1 MRLVFIP
8 LFSLILLNLFV
19 KSFPLILFLKE
30 LRKFHQVASSKEGN
44 DVLSTLKKNLP
55 PLTRSIAMMSLLSS
69 TIALSPVYAKQL
81 NLADREITAIIE
93 EDITQRQALNTAD
106 FTRDIYDES
115 CRFQDEID
123 IYPLDQ
129 YVKGTK
135 SLFNARKSHVDLTSP
150 ITIDQE
156 NPHLIRFQ
164 FKEDLAFNFPILQP
178 IVTLSGKVTLERD
191 EKTGLIIYSR
201 EQWDQSIKDI
211 LATTHF

>member
-1 MRLVFIP
+1 MRLILS
-8 LFSLILLNLFV
+8 LFSLVLLNLFV
-19 KSFPLILFLKE
+19 KSFPLILFSKE
-30 LRKFHQVASSKEGN
+30 LRKFHQVASSEEGK

-55 PLTRSIAMMSLLSS
+55 VLTRSIAMSLLSS
-69 TIALSPVYAKQL
+69 TIALSPIYAKQL

-93 EDITQRQALNTAD
+93 ADITERQALNTAD

-123 IYPLDQ
+123 IYPLEQ

-135 SLFNARKSHVDLTSP
+135 ALFNAKKSHVDLTSP
-150 ITIDQE
+150 VIIDGE
-156 NPHLIRFQ
+156 NPRFIRFQ